1 MTVMMLILLFDRDML
16 LSHISMLFIMSVMQ
30 LLSSEQLEPILCSVF
45 AWRDLNFKQWRV

>member
-45 AWRDLNFKQWRV
+45 AWRDLNFKHWRV